1 MLLLR
6 LLIWI
11 YSRHANYKHM
21 ALWKINFSINA
32 IRNTNLHTYKHTK
45 MTLYLLISNAKWL
58 LCQYCFPTCMLNCT
72 WCANRSGPLITARL
86 QSQTCSEPIV
96 YIHVQRTLRRPYTR
110 QHVAC
115 NSMNF
120 SNLVASNPLIY
131 WNLPIFIWV
140 ACNIS
145 KTRRYTHCSWLV
157 LPSAIV
163 PAPPR
168 NLVPP
173 QRHLVHNWWP
183 LNMPPFTFAC
193 TSRQMQSWCPPGYGL
208 SQTKVPP
215 TLSPEWYCPIRAHT
229 LSSNDVNWTT
239 RTKTHHHMSK

>member
-131 WNLPIFIWV
+131 WNFTHIHLSCMQHLQNKEVHTLLLTGASISYCPSSSKKSGTT
-140 ACNIS
+140 S
-145 KTRRYTHCSWLV
+145 KTFRS
-157 LPSAIV
+157 
-163 PAPPR
+163 
-168 NLVPP
+168 
-173 QRHLVHNWWP
+173 
-183 LNMPPFTFAC
+183 
-193 TSRQMQSWCPPGYGL
+193 
-208 SQTKVPP
+208 
-215 TLSPEWYCPIRAHT
+215 
-229 LSSNDVNWTT
+229 
-239 RTKTHHHMSK
+239 